1 MDPLH
6 FCIAVVPLAVYLLLL
21 GVMNLRG
28 RPLVTTGA
36 RDAAALGIGLVGFVI
51 AGPMELFFPEGAASR
66 FGGWVWLMLIVFYG
80 LCVSLVVLLMRPR
93 IVVYNISLEQ
103 LRPILT
109 SVAMKLD
116 KRSRWNGDSL
126 IMPDRRVHLHVEPVE
141 ALRNIQLT
149 SGGNQQ
155 SFEGWQALEQELT
168 AALKHVSMGPNLI
181 SIPFLV
187 ASAMLAIGAAAWMLN
202 DQAAVAKALEA
213 LWRK

>member
-6 FCIAVVPLAVYLLLL
+6 FCIAVGPMAVYLLLL

-28 RPLVTTGA
+28 RPFVTTGA

-80 LCVSLVVLLMRPR
+80 LCVSLVVLLMRSR

-116 KRSRWNGDSL
+116 PRSRWTGDSL
-126 IMPDRRVHLHVEPVE
+126 LLPDQKVHLHVEPVE
-141 ALRNIQLT
+141 ALRNVQLT
-149 SGGNQQ
+149 AGGNRQ
-155 SFEGWQALEQELT
+155 SYEGWQALEKELSS
-168 AALKHVSMGPNLI
+168 ALKTMSVGPNMI
-181 SIPFLV
+181 GVPFLIV
-187 ASAMLAIGAAAWMLN
+187 SGALALFSAIWMLN
-202 DQAAVAKALEA
+202 DQDSVRFALDA